1 MAFSTSIA
9 DKRREPSTYFHKTGP
24 IGQVF
29 TAFQRA
35 STDKSR
41 VGVIGLG
48 IGTLAAYSEAGQQW
62 TFFEID
68 PAIADLASDPRQ
80 FTYLS
85 DSPARTRIVL
95 GDARIALAK
104 EPARSFDVLVVDA
117 FSSDAV
123 PVHLLTREA
132 LQLYLEKLDAG
143 GVIAFQHHQQLPEP
157 DAAHRRSRATTP
169 GSWCSCSTTCSPMRP
184 RYRWARR
191 HRDGR

>member
-1 MAFSTSIA
+1 MRRQASRAIDLFSQDGA
-9 DKRREPSTYFHKTGP
+9 DRPGVRGVIQGRH
-24 IGQVF
+24 
-29 TAFQRA
+29 
-35 STDKSR
+35 KSR
-41 VGVIGLG
+41 VGIVGLG

-68 PAIADLASDPRQ
+68 PAIANLASDSRQ

-95 GDARIALAK
+95 GDARIALTK

-132 LQLYLEKLDAG
+132 LQLYLQKLDAG
-143 GVIAFQHHQQLPEP
+143 GIIAFNITNSYLQLTPLIADLGH
-157 DAAHRRSRATTP
+157 DA
-169 GSWCSCSTTCSPMRP
+169 GLVVLVSTMCKSMRP
-184 RYRWARR
+184 RCLSGRQRL
-191 HRDGR
+191 DGL